1 MAHLDSKSKKEYLKM
16 LKLADNY
23 EPFAFFCF
31 RNQSL
36 TIKTM
41 KSFVNTYK
49 EYSREYREF
58 DLQMLKSIYIEKD
71 FNQSESQL
79 ILIKKW
85 KQFRRI

>member
-1 MAHLDSKSKKEYLKM
+1 MNHLHSL
-16 LKLADNY
+16 
-23 EPFAFFCF
+23 CF

-36 TIKTM
+36 TLKTM

-71 FNQSESQL
+71 FKQSESQL
-79 ILIKKW
+79 TLIKKW
-85 KQFRRI
+85 KQWRRI